1 LTNSPLFIEYFRDSE
16 GGRLNLQPVDFTT
29 LSAICQ
35 DLMRSALPARLEQV
49 HQRDR
54 TTLCLALRTLTG
66 RDWLTLSW
74 HPQGARLHLD
84 DAPPRE
90 PDTFTFSQQLIH
102 QIGGLALC
110 EIVIASPWERVV
122 DLRFAQRP
130 GDPILWHLYLEVMG
144 QYSNAIL
151 VNEDGEIVTA
161 AHQVSAKQSSL
172 RPIQTGDRYEL
183 PPRSL
188 LPSPSLTEPFDLWQ
202 ERLALVPMSLKKL
215 FIRNYR
221 GVSSA
226 LTLELL
232 ASAGLDPQGQN
243 TDLAPNEWQQLFTRW
258 QTWLHCL
265 DTHEFS
271 PQYTDR
277 GYTVLG
283 NFSGQ
288 TESAPIQLSIQL
300 PIQLQSLLQGY
311 YGGNLTQQAF
321 QQLHH
326 QLEQRLKGLLEK
338 LYVKRDGFRSRLDE
352 SDRADEIRAQ
362 ADLMMANLQ
371 VWQPGMTEMILTEF
385 ETGDQVCIQLSP
397 DRNAIQNAQAFYK
410 QHQKFKRSRDAV
422 TPLLT
427 EVELEIAYLQQVET
441 ALKQTEIVDLAAIED
456 IRDELIQQGYL
467 APPAYRSD
475 RPKVISH
482 GNRKDKPIAHQ
493 RSTKST
499 TKGSNAKGSSKGSSK
514 GKPSKDQP
522 ESTSQPRRYQTPNGY
537 ELLIGRNNRQN
548 DILTFRTAGDYD
560 LWFHTQEIPGSHVL
574 LRLPAGI
581 VPDDTDLQGVADLA
595 AYYSQARLSDRVP
608 VVYTAPK
615 HVYKPKGA
623 KPGMAIYK
631 QETVIWGN
639 PRSAFV
645 LSTTTR

>member
-1 LTNSPLFIEYFRDSE
+1 M
-16 GGRLNLQPVDFTT
+16 QPVDFTT
-29 LSAICQ
+29 LSVACQ
-35 DLMRSALPARLEQV
+35 DLMRIALPARLEQV

-74 HPQGARLHLD
+74 HPQAARLHLG

-110 EIVIASPWERVV
+110 EIAIASPWERVV

-151 VNEDGEIVTA
+151 VNESGEIVTA
-161 AHQVSAKQSSL
+161 AHQVSANQSSL

-188 LPSPSLTEPFDLWQ
+188 LPAPSPTEGLASWQ
-202 ERLALVPMSLKKL
+202 ERLLLVPTTLKKL

-221 GVSSA
+221 GLSSA

-232 ASAGLDPQGQN
+232 EAAGLDPQRSN
-243 TDLAPNEWQQLFTRW
+243 TDLIPTEWQQLFDLW

-265 DTHEFS
+265 ETHEFS
-271 PQYTDR
+271 PQRTDR

-283 NFSGQ
+283 DRLGHLARQPDS
-288 TESAPIQLSIQL
+288 SPV
-300 PIQLQSLLQGY
+300 QLQLLLQEY
-311 YGGNLTQQAF
+311 YGGNLKDQQF
-321 QQLHH
+321 RQLHH
-326 QLEQRLKGLLEK
+326 QLQQRLKGLLDK
-338 LYVKRDGFRSRLDE
+338 LYVKREGFRSRLGQ
-352 SDRADEIRAQ
+352 SDRADEIRGQ

-371 VWQPGMTEMILTEF
+371 AWHSGMTEMRLTDF
-385 ETGDQVCIQLSP
+385 ETGDQVFITLSP
-397 DRNAIQNAQAFYK
+397 DRNAIQNAQALYK

-422 TPLLT
+422 TPLLS
-427 EVELEIAYLQQVET
+427 EVDAEIAYLQQVET
-441 ALKQTEIVDLAAIED
+441 ALQQTESVDLAAIED

-475 RPKVISH
+475 SPKVISH
-482 GNRKDKPIAHQ
+482 GNRKGKPGGKLKSNA
-493 RSTKST
+493 RSKGDSKSYSKGNSKGT
-499 TKGSNAKGSSKGSSK
+499 NSQGSHGNSNGGNSKGSNSKG
-514 GKPSKDQP
+514 DP
-522 ESTSQPRRYQTPNGY
+522 EFTSQPRRYQTPSGY

-560 LWFHTQEIPGSHVL
+560 LWFHTQEIPGSHVI
-574 LRLPAGI
+574 LRLPAGT

-645 LSTTTR
+645 LSATTS

>member
-1 LTNSPLFIEYFRDSE
+1 
-16 GGRLNLQPVDFTT
+16 LQPVDFTT

-35 DLMRSALPARLEQV
+35 DLTRCALPARLEQV

-74 HPQGARLHLD
+74 HPQGARLHLG

-110 EIVIASPWERVV
+110 EIAIAAPWERVV

-151 VNEDGEIVTA
+151 VNESGEIVTA

-172 RPIQTGDRYEL
+172 RPIQTGDCYEL

-188 LPSPSLTEPFDLWQ
+188 FPAPSLTEAFDPWQ

-221 GVSSA
+221 GLSSA

-232 ASAGLDPQGQN
+232 ESAQLDPQGQN
-243 TDLAPNEWQQLFTRW
+243 TDLTPNQWQQLFTQW
-258 QTWLHCL
+258 QHWLNCL
-265 DTHEFS
+265 ETHNFS
-271 PQYTDR
+271 PQRTDL

-283 NFSGQ
+283 DLLIPANRTPVPLQ
-288 TESAPIQLSIQL
+288 T
-300 PIQLQSLLQGY
+300 LLQEY
-311 YGGNLTQQAF
+311 YGGNLTQQQF
-321 QQLHH
+321 GQLHH
-326 QLEQRLKGLLEK
+326 QLQQRLKGLLDK
-338 LYVKRDGFRSRLDE
+338 LYVKRDGFRSRLGE

-371 VWQPGMTEMILTEF
+371 VWHPGMTEMILTDF
-385 ETGDQVCIQLSP
+385 ETGDQLCISLSP
-397 DRNAIQNAQAFYK
+397 DRNAIQNAQALYK

-422 TPLLT
+422 TPLLMD
-427 EVELEIAYLQQVET
+427 VESEIAYLQQVET
-441 ALKQTEIVDLAAIED
+441 ALQQTEIVDLAAIED

-467 APPAYRSD
+467 APPTYRSD
-475 RPKVISH
+475 SPKVISY
-482 GNRKDKPIAHQ
+482 GNRKGKAIATHKPNKGT
-493 RSTKST
+493 SKGGNPKST
-499 TKGSNAKGSSKGSSK
+499 NPKSSQTKGNNSKGNHSK
-514 GKPSKDQP
+514 EQP
-522 ESTSQPRRYQTPNGY
+522 ESASQPRRYQTPSGY

-574 LRLPAGI
+574 LRLPAGT

-615 HVYKPKGA
+615 YVYKPKGA

-645 LSTTTR
+645 LSATK

>member
-1 LTNSPLFIEYFRDSE
+1 M
-16 GGRLNLQPVDFTT
+16 QPVDFTT
-29 LSAICQ
+29 LSAACQ
-35 DLMRSALPARLEQV
+35 DLMRIALPARLEQV

-66 RDWLTLSW
+66 RDWLILSW
-74 HPQGARLHLD
+74 HPQAARLHLGE
-84 DAPPRE
+84 APPRE
-90 PDTFTFSQQLIH
+90 PDTFTFSQQLVH

-110 EIVIASPWERVV
+110 EIAIASPWERVV

-151 VNEDGEIVTA
+151 VNESGEIVTA
-161 AHQVSAKQSSL
+161 AHQVSANQSSL

-188 LPSPSLTEPFDLWQ
+188 LPAPSSTEGFAPWQ
-202 ERLALVPMSLKKL
+202 ERLMLVPTTLKKL

-221 GVSSA
+221 GLSSA
-226 LTLELL
+226 LTLEVLE
-232 ASAGLDPQGQN
+232 AAGLDPQRSN
-243 TDLAPNEWQQLFTRW
+243 TDLTPIEWQQLFALW

-265 DTHEFS
+265 ETHDFS
-271 PQYTDR
+271 PQRTDR

-283 NFSGQ
+283 DRLGNRLGDS
-288 TESAPIQLSIQL
+288 P
-300 PIQLQSLLQGY
+300 PVQLQALLQEY
-311 YGGNLTQQAF
+311 YGGNLTQQQF
-321 QQLHH
+321 SQLHH
-326 QLEQRLKGLLEK
+326 QLQQRLKGLLDK
-338 LYVKRDGFRSRLDE
+338 LYVKRDGFRSRLGE

-371 VWQPGMTEMILTEF
+371 AWHPGMTEMCLTDF
-385 ETGDQVCIQLSP
+385 ETGDQVCITLSP
-397 DRNAIQNAQAFYK
+397 DRNAIQNAQALYK

-422 TPLLT
+422 TPLLSD
-427 EVELEIAYLQQVET
+427 VESEIAYLQQVET
-441 ALKQTEIVDLAAIED
+441 ALQQTEIVDLAAIED

-475 RPKVISH
+475 SPKVISH
-482 GNRKDKPIAHQ
+482 GNRKGKPGGKLKSNA
-493 RSTKST
+493 RSKGDAKSNS
-499 TKGSNAKGSSKGSSK
+499 KGNSKGTNAQGSKGNSKGGNAKGSNSKG
-514 GKPSKDQP
+514 DP
-522 ESTSQPRRYQTPNGY
+522 ESTSQPRRYQTPSGY

-574 LRLPAGI
+574 LRLPAGT

-645 LSTTTR
+645 LSATTS